1 MEIKGKDASVNLD
14 AYLNKITEKKDVAPK
29 TRPDGQ
35 GVRGADN
42 VQISAR
48 ARELVE
54 AQQAAKAI
62 PDVREDKVDEV
73 KKQVETGTYRVEGK
87 RIALNMI
94 NESLEY
100 EIASKI
106 KTKA

>member
-14 AYLNKITEKKDVAPK
+14 AYLNKIGKKDVAQK
-29 TRPDGQ
+29 ARPDAQ
-35 GVRGADN
+35 GVRGQDN

-48 ARELVE
+48 AREVME
-54 AQQAAKAI
+54 AQQTAKAI
-62 PDVREDKVDEV
+62 PDVREEKVAKV
-73 KKQVETGTYRVEGK
+73 KNQVETGTYRIQGK
-87 RIALNMI
+87 QIAINMI